1 MAKKHAAA
9 TYSGATPMPASTED
23 KARQRRYEVED
34 ALHTVKSAAKIIG
47 DKKLMAEVK
56 TMAKEKASEMAAV
69 ANQASHLAK
78 MGLISEK
85 QMDKL
90 SK

>member
-1 MAKKHAAA
+1 MAKKKRSADYGQPAAVN
-9 TYSGATPMPASTED
+9 PD
-23 KARQRRYEVED
+23 KASMRRYEVED
-34 ALHTVKSAAKIIG
+34 ALRTLQSAAKIIG
-47 DKKLMAEVK
+47 DKKLMGEVK
-56 TMAKEKASEMAAV
+56 TMAKEKASEMEAV

-90 SK
+90 NK

>member
-1 MAKKHAAA
+1 MAKKKSTSDAPQAA
-9 TYSGATPMPASTED
+9 TSLSGPD
-23 KARQRRYEVED
+23 KARMHRYEVED
-34 ALHTVKSAAKIIG
+34 AMNTLMRAGEVVKN
-47 DKKLMAEVK
+47 KKLMAEVK
-56 TMAKEKASEMAAV
+56 TMAKEKASEMQAV